1 MPRCQAA
8 IMRGNHILLIQHREH
23 AGGRAYW
30 LLPGGGMEPGE
41 TEIECVRREM
51 REETNLEVQVE
62 RLILEEE
69 LIEADGVTR
78 KIYKTFLCSPLNGN
92 AVPGYEPESWVSA
105 QYEIAAVGWFDLY
118 DESTWNPLILN
129 DRITAPL
136 LRRIRAKLQGDLKI
150 VT

>member
-1 MPRCQAA
+1 
-8 IMRGNHILLIQHREH
+8 
-23 AGGRAYW
+23 
-30 LLPGGGMEPGE
+30 MEPGE

-62 RLILEEE
+62 RLILEEDF
-69 LIEADGVTR
+69 IEADGVTR
-78 KIYKTFLCSPLNGN
+78 KIYKTYLCCPLNGN
-92 AVPGYEPESWVSA
+92 AVPGYEPEPWVSA